1 MSSVSTD
8 DLIALVWVGKSLLA
22 ELTSDVASLLI
33 VVTCDFSALTSPL
46 VAALV
51 SPLTELS
58 RLLRSEQY
66 DGLLLPPQPATASSA
81 TAATNATG
89 RRIQA
94 RPARFRD
101 VCRLVLFTTLGGAIA
116 AASSDWKPAPTP
128 TGSGG
133 RASEVDAM

>member
-1 MSSVSTD
+1 MSTD

-33 VVTCDFSALTSPL
+33 GVTCDLSALTSPL

-116 AASSDWKPAPTP
+116 APSPGWKPAPTP
-128 TGSGG
+128 AGSGG
-133 RASEVDAM
+133 RAGEVDAV

>member
-1 MSSVSTD
+1 MELVASEKLLTELATFAAALPTVATCAADGLDGSALTAPLNMSTD

-58 RLLRSEQY
+58 RLLRSEQ
-66 DGLLLPPQPATASSA
+66 
-81 TAATNATG
+81 
-89 RRIQA
+89 
-94 RPARFRD
+94 
-101 VCRLVLFTTLGGAIA
+101 
-116 AASSDWKPAPTP
+116 
-128 TGSGG
+128 
-133 RASEVDAM
+133 